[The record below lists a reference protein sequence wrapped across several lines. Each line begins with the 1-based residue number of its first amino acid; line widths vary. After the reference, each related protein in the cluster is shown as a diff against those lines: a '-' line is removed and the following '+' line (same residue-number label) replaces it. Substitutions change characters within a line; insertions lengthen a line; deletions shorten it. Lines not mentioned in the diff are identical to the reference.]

1 MSLIKGVLVHDELAL
16 EIKHKNRL
24 DRDRRLI
31 PGSVFDSILRHFVKG
46 PHFVS
51 VCTRLCITPDILRQ
65 SNLNTLKVKDARLI
79 LATGKDILI
88 ILKCHASN
96 NQEYSVQFQEK

>member
-1 MSLIKGVLVHDELAL
+1 VSLIKGVLVHDELAL

-31 PGSVFDSILRHFVKG
+31 PGSVFDSILRHFVRA
-46 PHFVS
+46 HFVS

-65 SNLNTLKVKDARLI
+65 SNLNTLKVKDAGLVFI
-79 LATGKDILI
+79 LATG
-88 ILKCHASN
+88 
-96 NQEYSVQFQEK
+96 